1 MNNEVGSGNE
11 ELYNSFEAL
20 TDEVDEIKDGYEYE
34 ATIDGSDPDDLNP
47 NDAFGDESDIVRDLD
62 DYKFGDDSGDKP
74 NDDVVEAQACIIY
87 EENTSGF
94 EFNSTSDK
102 IVMRHGQ
109 LFVSVYELRNVLK
122 IFAIEN
128 EAVQK
133 WENKSDM
140 YVQQ

>member
-1 MNNEVGSGNE
+1 MNNEVESGND

-20 TDEVDEIKDGYEYE
+20 TNEVDEIKDGYEYK

-47 NDAFGDESDIVRDLD
+47 NYAFGDGSDIVRDLD
-62 DYKFGDDSGDKP
+62 DYKSRDDNGAKL

-87 EENTSGF
+87 AENTSGF

-102 IVMRHGQ
+102 IVMRLGQ

-128 EAVQK
+128 KAVQK
-133 WENKSDM
+133 WENKSEM